1 MADGFTVDMSEVN
14 QLAADL
20 GEVPNTAGRFMR
32 SAVEVSARNVKDEAA
47 RSVSGRKGLGHAA
60 RAIDYELKT
69 LQAFGV
75 SLVDAEI
82 GYNRS
87 RGAGKLGNL
96 IEFGAPGSYNNLAPT
111 SDLQKALDATQAD
124 FESGLSKALED
135 AEAVLRR

>member
-32 SAVEVSARNVKDEAA
+32 SAVEVSARNVKNEAA
-47 RSVSGRKGLGHAA
+47 RTVGGRRHFRQAA
-60 RAIDYELKT
+60 AAIDYELKT

-75 SLVDAEI
+75 SVIDAEI
-82 GYNRS
+82 GYS
-87 RGAGKLGNL
+87 KSKPAGALGNL
-96 IEFGAPGSYNNLAPT
+96 VEFGAPGANNNLAPT
-111 SDLQKALDATQAD
+111 SDLQKALDATQSD
-124 FESGLSKALED
+124 FERGLSKALED